1 MGCVISARARRD
13 FGQRSTHMLRDGL
26 SACQP
31 APQQRSTTDAS
42 GAFAD
47 RVVIDR
53 KAGQA
58 HYRCASRARCARNG
72 KRPAGYQKAA
82 SPSSVRLACTGY
94 RCCRYR
100 RPTATGSDRAQS
112 FAQQHAGIVMEVPT
126 HRPRVRALVQR
137 IPPVVFP
144 EDCAAS
150 NLGTLFGA
158 PQTFA
163 QSGAISATLS
173 TARVLRCSDRLKN
186 GAESRRFQRRT
197 LPAFKTC
204 DGTRLRGARS
214 SPPRTRLRV
223 NCPVQREF
231 SGIIPLFGIR

>member
-137 IPPVVFP
+137 IPPVVSRKIVPHQIWGRFLGP
-144 EDCAAS
+144 RRLLRKVGLFRPHYQRLAS
-150 NLGTLFGA
+150 LD
-158 PQTFA
+158 
-163 QSGAISATLS
+163 
-173 TARVLRCSDRLKN
+173 V
-186 GAESRRFQRRT
+186 RT
-197 LPAFKTC
+197 
-204 DGTRLRGARS
+204 D
-214 SPPRTRLRV
+214 
-223 NCPVQREF
+223 
-231 SGIIPLFGIR
+231 